1 MTLLEFNEEEA
12 QRLLGVYVT
21 SDVVAQRIE
30 FLNTIN
36 LEAGERVLDVGTGPG
51 FLAQSIAETV
61 GTNGSVC
68 GVDVSEF
75 LLNVAR
81 SRNKNMAHIEFEY
94 GNATNLPYPDEDFDS
109 VVCTQVL
116 EYVHEV
122 DAALTE
128 IHRVLRKGGKIALLD
143 TDWDSIVWHTS
154 DPEMTKRILTAW
166 EAHAA
171 DPFLPR
177 TLAER
182 MKCQGF
188 QVEIQK
194 IIPIFNPI
202 YKPDT
207 YSNRMIDLIVPFVVE
222 HGNFTKEE
230 VESWAIELRKCGQN
244 GNYFFSL
251 NRYLFLARKI

>member
-1 MTLLEFNEEEA
+1 MAILEYNEEEA

-30 FLNTIN
+30 FLNTVN

-61 GTNGSVC
+61 GTSGSVC

-75 LLNVAR
+75 LLSVAR
-81 SRNKNMAHIEFEY
+81 SQNKDKSRIEFAY

-116 EYVHEV
+116 EYVPDV

-128 IHRVLRKGGKIALLD
+128 FHRVLRKGGKIALLD

-154 DPEMTKRILTAW
+154 DRVTMNRILTAW

-182 MKCQGF
+182 MKRQGF
-188 QVEIQK
+188 QIELQK
-194 IIPIFNPI
+194 IIPIYNPI
-202 YKPDT
+202 FKPDT
-207 YSNRMIDLIVPFVVE
+207 YSNRMIDLIIPFVVE
-222 HGNFTKEE
+222 HGNVTKEE
-230 VESWAIELRKCGQN
+230 AESWAIALRECGQN